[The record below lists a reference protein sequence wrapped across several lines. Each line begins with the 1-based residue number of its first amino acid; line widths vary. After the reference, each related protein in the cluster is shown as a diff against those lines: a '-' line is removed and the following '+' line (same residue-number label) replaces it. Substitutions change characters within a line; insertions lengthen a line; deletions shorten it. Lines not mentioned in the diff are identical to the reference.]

1 MNTTIGSLFT
11 GGGGWETGAAE
22 LGLRPLFGVEMD
34 PAVAAHY
41 DYVFG
46 RHMIVGSVTD
56 VDYGRLPRVDVLVSS
71 FPCQPTSSSGK
82 QARERQR
89 ARGFLVEDQ
98 DEAEGSFCDPRV
110 GLSTVVAAEALRPSV
125 VLVENSAAYLETPV
139 AAQIMGS
146 LGSLGYYVDARILD
160 ASHYGVVSG
169 RKRTIIR
176 ASLRLLP
183 AWPQP
188 SARPSWY
195 DAIADLVPGLA
206 RAELAPWQAGGLADN
221 PPPAGVPLLIAGG
234 NPSRNARGYIVHR
247 TPDQAAWTTQ
257 KAKTTS
263 GIRVIDANGVVR
275 AMSTRAIARLQG
287 FPDWYPMPASR
298 SLAIH
303 ILGNSVAPT
312 FAGTMLR
319 SVL

>member
-1 MNTTIGSLFT
+1 MTTTIGSLFT
-11 GGGGWETGAAE
+11 GGGGWEAGAAE
-22 LGLRPLFGVEMD
+22 VGLRPLFGVEMD

-41 DYVFG
+41 DHVFG

-56 VDYGRLPRVDVLVSS
+56 VDYRRLPHVDVLVSS
-71 FPCQPTSSSGK
+71 PPCQPTSSSGK

-89 ARGFLVEDQ
+89 ARGFIVEET

-110 GLSTVVAAEALRPSV
+110 GLSTVVAAEAIRPRV
-125 VLVENSAAYLETPV
+125 VLVENSAAYIDTPV

-146 LGSLGYYVDARILD
+146 LRSLGYHVDARVLD

-169 RKRTIIR
+169 RRRTILR
-176 ASLRLLP
+176 ASLAPLP

-188 SARPSWY
+188 VARPSWY
-195 DAIADLVPGLA
+195 DAIADLVPFLT
-206 RAELAPWQAGGLADN
+206 RAELAPWQAGGLAAN

-234 NPSRNARGYIVHR
+234 NPGRNARGYIVHR

-257 KAKTTS
+257 KAKNTA
-263 GIRVIDANGVVR
+263 GLRVIDANGVVR
-275 AMSTRAIARLQG
+275 SMGTRAIARLQG

-312 FAGTMLR
+312 FAATMLR
-319 SVL
+319 SFQ